1 VSSSVVNEP
10 ALVFV
15 HAFPMGARMWDAQ
28 RAAITGWRVVVPSLP
43 GFDGRPL
50 SAEPTMAAYARDL
63 LDTLDRLRV
72 GRAVFCGLSL
82 GGYVLFEL
90 LRQAPAR
97 AAGLILAD
105 TRTSVDTP
113 ERLAGRERSIA
124 LARAD
129 GPAAIAT
136 DMLPALLG
144 PTTHAQRPDVVA
156 RVRALIE
163 SQPAETIVAGQ
174 QAMMTRVDSAAV
186 LPTITVPT
194 VIIVGDEDV
203 ITPPSDAQF
212 MQERIQGSTVVTIG
226 GAGHMSN
233 LEDPEAF
240 NGAMHEFLARCR

>member
-1 VSSSVVNEP
+1 
-10 ALVFV
+10 
-15 HAFPMGARMWDAQ
+15 MGARMWDAQ
-28 RAAITGWRVVVPSLP
+28 CAVVHGWRVVVPSLP

-50 SAEPTMAAYARDL
+50 TAEPTMAAYARDL

-72 GRAVFCGLSL
+72 GRALFCGLSL

-124 LARAD
+124 LARTA

-156 RVRALIE
+156 QVRALIE
-163 SQPAETIVAGQ
+163 SQPAATIVAGQ

-212 MQERIQGSTVVTIG
+212 MHERIQGSTLVTIRG
-226 GAGHMSN
+226 VGHMSN
-233 LEDPEAF
+233 LEAPEAF
-240 NGAMHEFLARCR
+240 NVAMNGFLARCR